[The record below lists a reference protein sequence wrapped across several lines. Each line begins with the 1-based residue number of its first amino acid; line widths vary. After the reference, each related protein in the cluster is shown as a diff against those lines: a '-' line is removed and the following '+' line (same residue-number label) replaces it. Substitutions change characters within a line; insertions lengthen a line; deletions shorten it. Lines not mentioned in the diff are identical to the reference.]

1 MQYSP
6 DLKNINENKNSKILK
21 NSLKWIKVNAKMWL
35 EFSSFKI
42 TNIYI
47 QVFELDRFSLDII
60 GFSLDIISLDIMVH
74 ISEKE
79 FETINGLL
87 IK

>member
-1 MQYSP
+1 M
-6 DLKNINENKNSKILK
+6 
-21 NSLKWIKVNAKMWL
+21 
-35 EFSSFKI
+35 
-42 TNIYI
+42 

>member
-1 MQYSP
+1 MQKC
-6 DLKNINENKNSKILK
+6 DLNFPLLK
-21 NSLKWIKVNAKMWL
+21 SQIY
-35 EFSSFKI
+35 
-42 TNIYI
+42 IYI

-60 GFSLDIISLDIMVH
+60 EFSLDIISLDIMVH